1 MDSIAAI
8 PESEYFKAE
17 AHLYRYI
24 YSHINS
30 TVLKCAVQLDI
41 PDIIHSHGQP
51 ITIPQLISKL
61 EVHPTKTGCVER
73 LVRFLVHNGFL
84 LETKVNNEEDEESE
98 AYTLTPS
105 SKLLVKAM
113 EPNLAPIVRLVETG
127 YMATFDFLG
136 SWFKGNDKTIAEM
149 AFGVSMWEMLEHD
162 PLRLKSFNEAM
173 ASDSQMITK
182 VLKDSKS
189 VFKGLESIVDVGG
202 GTGTTCRIISEA
214 YPNMKCIVF
223 DLPQVVE
230 NCSGSKN
237 LSFVGGSM
245 FRSIPS
251 ADAVLIKWILHNWDD
266 ESSLKILN
274 NCKEAITKKG
284 EGGKVIIIDA
294 VIKEKDDDDGMM
306 QVKLLFDI
314 LMMSTL
320 NGKERTEKEWKKL
333 LEAAGFKHY
342 KTAPLSGF
350 RSIIE
355 AYP

>member
-1 MDSIAAI
+1 MHSIESI
-8 PESEYFKAE
+8 PENEYFKAE

-24 YSHINS
+24 YSHING

-41 PDIIHSHGQP
+41 PDIIHNHGQP

-61 EVHPTKTGCVER
+61 EVHPTKTACVER

-84 LETKVNNEEDEESE
+84 LETKVINEEEEENE
-98 AYTLTPS
+98 AYTLTPP
-105 SKLLVKAM
+105 SKLLVKGM
-113 EPNLAPIVRLVETG
+113 EPNLAPMVGLVETG
-127 YMATFDFLG
+127 FMAALDFLG
-136 SWFKGNDKTIAEM
+136 SWFKGNNKTIAEI
-149 AFGVSMWEMLEHD
+149 AFGVGMWEMLEHD

-173 ASDSQMITK
+173 ASDSQMITM
-182 VLKDSKS
+182 VLKDFKS
-189 VFKGLESIVDVGG
+189 IFKGLESIVDVGG
-202 GTGTTCRIISEA
+202 GTGTTCRIICEA
-214 YPNMKCIVF
+214 YPNLKCIVF
-223 DLPQVVE
+223 DLSQFDYI
-230 NCSGSKN
+230 

-245 FRSIPS
+245 FESIPF
-251 ADAVLIKWILHNWDD
+251 ADVVLLKWILHNWDD
-266 ESSLKILN
+266 ESSMKILN

-284 EGGKVIIIDA
+284 KGGKVIIIDA
-294 VIKEKDDDDGMM
+294 VIKEKEDDDGMT

-314 LMMSTL
+314 SMMSTL

-342 KTAPLSGF
+342 KITPLFGF